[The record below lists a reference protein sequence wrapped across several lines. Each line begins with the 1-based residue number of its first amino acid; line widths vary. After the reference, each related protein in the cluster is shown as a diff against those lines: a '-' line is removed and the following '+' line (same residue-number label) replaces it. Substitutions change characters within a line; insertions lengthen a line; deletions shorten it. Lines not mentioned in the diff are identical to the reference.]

1 MKTKKYAIRK
11 KNDLARPQLRN
22 GHLRQQRRNY
32 AAHYA
37 HYKNVID
44 KLSYEDRIELYLQLE
59 VLQGIRRSNSTSAQ
73 LSPRLKNIV
82 TKYESIP
89 QGAYKHKLTE
99 KMKKNIYISLKNSIN
114 TRSDVPVI
122 IEKPH

>member
-11 KNDLARPQLRN
+11 KTDFGKPQLRSSHN
-22 GHLRQQRRNY
+22 RQQIRHSAIR
-32 AAHYA
+32 
-37 HYKNVID
+37 YKKIID
-44 KLSYEDRIELYLQLE
+44 KLSYEDRIELYFHLE
-59 VLQGIRRSNSTSAQ
+59 VSQGIRTNNSTSAQ
-73 LSPRLKNIV
+73 LSPRLKHTM

-89 QGAYKHKLTE
+89 QGVYKHKLTE
-99 KMKKNIYISLKNSIN
+99 EMKKNIYISLKNSIN